1 MMVGRYHRVRK
12 GAEIKVNM
20 EMALPINIKIDDIY
34 HRLSKKQQKIA
45 DFIRKDP
52 SRVVNMSISEFAEAT
67 GNKSESAIVRFY
79 RTLGFTGFYNFKVS
93 LATEI
98 AGKSFYYTYSDLTGS
113 DSVATIK
120 EKLFNGIIKTLY
132 DNYALLDNKV
142 LEDAVNMI
150 IGAKR
155 LFFIGYGESAYICES
170 ARFKFMR
177 IGFNCFFSPDSHY
190 NSIQLSEVAE
200 GDVIICVSLS
210 GLSKDV
216 VIPIGNCKPTA
227 KIIALTSSPKTPL
240 GQLADICLQAY
251 TEELNYRTDALIV
264 RHAQNMVMEILFM
277 STAIKLGGDVLER
290 LTKGRQSLSYL
301 KF

>member
-1 MMVGRYHRVRK
+1 
-12 GAEIKVNM
+12 M
-20 EMALPINIKIDDIY
+20 ETALPINIKIDKIY
-34 HRLSKKQQKIA
+34 ASLSKKQQKIA
-45 DFIRKDP
+45 DFIRRDS
-52 SRVVNMSISEFAEAT
+52 SRVVNMSISELAEAT

-79 RTLGFTGFYNFKVS
+79 RTLGFTGYYNFKVS

-98 AGKSFYYTYSDLTGS
+98 AGKSFYYTYSDLTSS

-132 DNYALLDNKV
+132 DNYAILDNNI
-142 LEDAVNMI
+142 LSDAVDI
-150 IGAKR
+150 IMQAKR
-155 LFFIGYGESAYICES
+155 IFFIRYGESAK
-170 ARFKFMR
+170 FKFMR

-190 NSIQLSEVAE
+190 NSIQLSEVTE
-200 GDVIICVSLS
+200 GDVLICVSLS

-216 VIPIGNCKPTA
+216 VIPIGSCKPQA
-227 KIIALTSSPKTPL
+227 KIIALTSSPKNPL
-240 GQLADICLQAY
+240 GQIADVCLETY
-251 TEELNYRTDALIV
+251 TEELNYRTDALIA
-264 RHAQNMVMEILFM
+264 RHAQQMIMEILFM

>member
-1 MMVGRYHRVRK
+1 
-12 GAEIKVNM
+12 M
-20 EMALPINIKIDDIY
+20 EAILEKETMDTALPINVRIDEIY
-34 HRLSKKQQKIA
+34 ESLSKKQQKIA

-52 SRVVNMSISEFAEAT
+52 ARVVNMSISEFAEAT

-79 RTLGFTGFYNFKVS
+79 RTLGYSGFYNFKVS

-98 AGKSFYYTYSDLTGS
+98 AGKSFYYTYSDLTSS

-132 DNYALLDNKV
+132 DNYAILDNQV
-142 LEDAVNMI
+142 LSKAVEYIMN
-150 IGAKR
+150 ARR

-170 ARFKFMR
+170 ASFKFMR

-190 NSIQLSEVAE
+190 NSIQLSEIAE

-210 GLSKDV
+210 GLSRDV
-216 VIPIGNCKPTA
+216 VIPISTSKPTA
-227 KIIALTSSPKTPL
+227 KVIALTSSAKTPL
-240 GQLADICLQAY
+240 GQIADVCLETY
-251 TEELNYRTDALIV
+251 TEELNYRTDALIA
-264 RHAQNMVMEILFM
+264 RHTQNMIMDILFM
-277 STAIKLGGDVLER
+277 STAIRLGGDVLER
-290 LTKGRQSLSYL
+290 LSKGRQSLSYL